1 MEELNIYRKYKNSTS
16 NFLPELSDLLPRLS
30 VWTEYSFIVQPL
42 QSQHLKWDKSDHILE
57 TNVKSAVQNKLN
69 ISQCH
74 NVDWHLVIF
83 LLLWQLPSSDGVSEP
98 QEENVFEHLDGGK
111 HGV

>member
-1 MEELNIYRKYKNSTS
+1 MLVRWKEDYQNQKYLTKQENSTS
-16 NFLPELSDLLPRLS
+16 DFLPELSDLLPRLS

-69 ISQCH
+69 VSQ
-74 NVDWHLVIF
+74 
-83 LLLWQLPSSDGVSEP
+83 
-98 QEENVFEHLDGGK
+98 
-111 HGV
+111 